1 MDEEREK
8 EKKRRLNGGGGG
20 KREGAQPHDPPPGL
34 ALALGP
40 SPSPPPSSALS
51 NLPSAPPSS
60 PTAAASPAGGEE
72 GGVPPP
78 SNGSLANGDHPDAAG
93 AGDGDG
99 ADEVSVAWSEVGW
112 GGVACSL
119 FSCSLAVGVFDV
131 CRAGGRYLVVF
142 FVTGRVGVG
151 LVRLGWDGP
160 DSIPS
165 RLWVLPTCR
174 ASTTQEKRGVAGSWG
189 RSSFFLLLSLLVS
202 QTFGGC
208 CRDRDRPHSG
218 VVVVARFAG
227 RIVSVVSE
235 SLLQPP
241 SSLSLACCRHR
252 RLGGNLTY
260 VSRLPDTCCTCSLH
274 FFFFFF
280 VVLWT
285 NQGRDLAGVA
295 KTEQNL
301 SNARIPARASR
312 ERQTPRL
319 YVTTS
324 SRMAFCLRARSLRHA
339 ALTTTFGRSSFAS
352 LFLSRC
358 LSPHHVAVAVPALFL
373 LYLYS
378 IMLSCFRD

>member
-1 MDEEREK
+1 MVRTPSPRGCGCCRLAAPVQH
-8 EKKRRLNGGGGG
+8 KRREVLLV
-20 KREGAQPHDPPPGL
+20 P
-34 ALALGP
+34 
-40 SPSPPPSSALS
+40 
-51 NLPSAPPSS
+51 
-60 PTAAASPAGGEE
+60 
-72 GGVPPP
+72 GGVPVF
-78 SNGSLANGDHPDAAG
+78 SSCWCCWCLRRLAVAAG
-93 AGDGDG
+93 
-99 ADEVSVAWSEVGW
+99 S
-112 GGVACSL
+112 
-119 FSCSLAVGVFDV
+119 
-131 CRAGGRYLVVF
+131 
-142 FVTGRVGVG
+142 
-151 LVRLGWDGP
+151 
-160 DSIPS
+160 
-165 RLWVLPTCR
+165 
-174 ASTTQEKRGVAGSWG
+174 
-189 RSSFFLLLSLLVS
+189 
-202 QTFGGC
+202 
-208 CRDRDRPHSG
+208 DRPHSG

-235 SLLQPP
+235 SVLQPP

-260 VSRLPDTCCTCSLH
+260 VRLAAARHSLVVYI
-274 FFFFFF
+274 FFVFFL

-378 IMLSCFRD
+378 IILSCFRD